1 MGTSS
6 SKSIAVEPSASVC
19 PVKHE
24 EESQPSGCP
33 VKHNNIPLLA
43 KGCPMKKKKEPME
56 YNVYS
61 EPIDPTNQMPT
72 VANQLPSALQSES
85 LSTERKCS
93 TIPKGN
99 AESGTTWTYPSPQ
112 MFYNALARK
121 GKLGETKE
129 NEIESVVALHNNMNE
144 RTWSK
149 VMEWEELITGEKP
162 KLLKFLGRP
171 SDLSPKAYLKHYLFG
186 YPLPFD
192 RHDWTIQR
200 SEGNCVRYVID
211 YYHDDTKGLE
221 NAASALPDM
230 HDFAATPSLLV
241 DVRPALDSPALLY
254 DRAVRMPMAQ
264 VSGSTKFENLP
275 LLPSTSMKTQVS
287 ESLKVWDSI
296 QKAAKERKDE
306 VVVPITEKEAM
317 VLTQT
322 FGKALGDC
330 HNAKVVMD
338 QCDSDEACAK
348 ASMSLT
354 VCIGKTLC
362 PLQHQSMIKALNV
375 DNVSKGYEDRVEAA
389 LENLQTCV
397 AASNTKMAQAKQL
410 HPKLFS

>member
-1 MGTSS
+1 MR
-6 SKSIAVEPSASVC
+6 
-19 PVKHE
+19 
-24 EESQPSGCP
+24 
-33 VKHNNIPLLA
+33 PL
-43 KGCPMKKKKEPME
+43 E
-56 YNVYS
+56 
-61 EPIDPTNQMPT
+61 IQ
-72 VANQLPSALQSES
+72 
-85 LSTERKCS
+85 
-93 TIPKGN
+93 
-99 AESGTTWTYPSPQ
+99 
-112 MFYNALARK
+112 
-121 GKLGETKE
+121 ETKAE
-129 NEIESVVALHNNMNE
+129 M
-144 RTWSK
+144 
-149 VMEWEELITGEKP
+149 
-162 KLLKFLGRP
+162 
-171 SDLSPKAYLKHYLFG
+171 
-186 YPLPFD
+186 
-192 RHDWTIQR
+192 QR
-200 SEGNCVRYVID
+200 YDNRECID
-211 YYHDDTKGLE
+211 
-221 NAASALPDM
+221 
-230 HDFAATPSLLV
+230 FPSLLV

-375 DNVSKGYEDRVEAA
+375 EIGRAHV
-389 LENLQTCV
+389 
-397 AASNTKMAQAKQL
+397 
-410 HPKLFS
+410 